1 MASLSGCQVVKV
13 VDTRVRRSVLLGFL
27 PDVQALL
34 HPALAAEPR
43 RKSIDHLNETKQRL
57 SEVQR
62 AFCGIR
68 ATEAVVLQTDLDQRN
83 LRELGRT
90 EDDVEIRKRPWLGRA
105 LALHAR
111 LRIREAADQICAYH
125 SPPRRKFKRIN
136 LV

>member
-43 RKSIDHLNETKQRL
+43 RKSIDHLNETNQRL
-57 SEVQR
+57 SKVQR

-83 LRELGRT
+83 LRELGRRRT
-90 EDDVEIRKRPWLGRA
+90 MWKFGRGRGWIAPWLCMPACEYGKRPTRYV
-105 LALHAR
+105 
-111 LRIREAADQICAYH
+111 RIILLLEE
-125 SPPRRKFKRIN
+125 KFRRIN